1 MNYLRYK
8 KLYQSDND
16 GTFWPGYVELP
27 DEDDSSQINKD
38 QEDNTFFSSNPRIV
52 TGIVLL
58 ILVAV
63 MFINNTSAL
72 ILLII
77 VSLLA
82 TKEWFDMFEYGQILP
97 YPLLLYASLAPL
109 LVVYFFGLN
118 NFHVP

>member
-38 QEDNTFFSSNPRIV
+38 QEDNTFFSTNPRIV

-58 ILVAV
+58 L
-63 MFINNTSAL
+63 SL
-72 ILLII
+72 IHI
-77 VSLLA
+77 
-82 TKEWFDMFEYGQILP
+82 
-97 YPLLLYASLAPL
+97 
-109 LVVYFFGLN
+109 
-118 NFHVP
+118 